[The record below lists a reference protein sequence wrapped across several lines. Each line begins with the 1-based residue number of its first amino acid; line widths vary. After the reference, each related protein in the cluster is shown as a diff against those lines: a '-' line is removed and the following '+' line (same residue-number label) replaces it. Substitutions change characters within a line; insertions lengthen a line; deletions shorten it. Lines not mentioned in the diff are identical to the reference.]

1 VIGSQNAGLSI
12 IKITDNIA
20 LHPIIKSNIN
30 LQIREFTVNLYPI
43 YMKSLQAFMGE
54 NILLSLSLIK
64 PKKKILTPIPYWVS
78 VDFGTKA
85 MNFIPVSK
93 ESLETLQYV
102 FYTFSTKVN
111 TFELDNTSLD
121 KTSEM
126 VVDELISK
134 GYLDNHLFL
143 TNSFNID
150 KDLLINSSFN
160 KKVIKNILA

>member
-1 VIGSQNAGLSI
+1 MIGSQNAGLSI

-111 TFELDNTSLD
+111 TSKLNYTSIN

-126 VVDELISK
+126 VVDELLLK
-134 GYLDNHLFL
+134 GYLDTNLFL
-143 TNSFNID
+143 TKSFKID
-150 KDLLINSSFN
+150 KDLLINPSFN
-160 KKVIKNILA
+160 KTVIKNILA